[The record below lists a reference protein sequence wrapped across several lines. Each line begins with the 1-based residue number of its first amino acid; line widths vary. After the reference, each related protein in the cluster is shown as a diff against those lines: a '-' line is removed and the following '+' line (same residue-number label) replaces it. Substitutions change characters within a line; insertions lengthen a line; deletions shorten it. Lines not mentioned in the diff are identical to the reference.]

1 MSWLSLNNQA
11 GYELLIFKFGK
22 TLQKYR
28 YICSGIT
35 YFQIEIH
42 VVDGSEEIELKN
54 IRIIHILVLT
64 SKNALDDGSRN

>member
-42 VVDGSEEIELKN
+42 VVDGSVRK
-54 IRIIHILVLT
+54 
-64 SKNALDDGSRN
+64 